1 MDGSVFF
8 YVMAALASF
17 VVGASKGGLPMVGV
31 LSVPLLALAMPP
43 VAAAA
48 LLLPVYIVSDMVG
61 LWAYRHAYSRRNL
74 AILVPAMILGVT
86 IGWATAKVT
95 LEQEWL
101 VRLLVGLIGVWYLV
115 SVLVKRNTPQA
126 ARPADI
132 PRGVFWGTIAGFTS
146 FVSHTGGPPYQ
157 MYTLPQ
163 KMEKMVFAGTST
175 IAFAIINAVK
185 LLPYWALGQFNPG
198 NLEMAALFSPVAIA
212 GAIIGYKATKRLPEK
227 LFFRLVELALAVVSV
242 KLIYDSLATW
252 FGA

>member
-1 MDGSVFF
+1 METGFWFF
-8 YVMAALASF
+8 VLAGISSF
-17 VVGASKGGLPMVGV
+17 LVGASKGGLPMVGV
-31 LSVPLLALAMPP
+31 LGVPILALVMPP

-61 LWAYRHAYSRRNL
+61 LWAYRKQFDRRNL
-74 AILVPAMILGVT
+74 MILVPAMIFGVGV
-86 IGWATAKVT
+86 GWATAKVT

-101 VRLLVGLIGVWYLV
+101 VRLLVGVIGLWYCI
-115 SVLVKRNTPQA
+115 SILVKRADAPP
-126 ARPADI
+126 RPADV

-163 KMEKMVFAGTST
+163 KMEKMVFAGTAT

-185 LLPYWALGQFNPG
+185 LIPYWALGQFNPG

-212 GAIIGYKATKRLPEK
+212 GALIGYKATAVLPEK
-227 LFFRLVELALAVVSV
+227 LFFRLVEIALAIVSV
-242 KLIYDSLATW
+242 KLIYDALA
-252 FGA
+252 G